1 MHLLIVAGADAYC
14 LSRSRTLL
22 RRFYIGNQR
31 MAFAVDTSPPPDR
44 HPPIT
49 PADGAVVVQNPP
61 SLIWRADDRAARYIV
76 EFCRNPGFRKEV
88 IRCTGIDMPFYNPS
102 IELAYGTWYWRYF
115 AVTSEG
121 EESRSGPVRS
131 FRVTTESVPLPV
143 PPTDHILD
151 TMPDHPRIFVTPE
164 TLDGFRARRHGPGR
178 EAWRHLKHRADAL
191 VRSEPPGL
199 NLQSVPANLGEQRG
213 LVFHLKND
221 CLAFPA
227 EYQIAE
233 LKRGADNVNALSFAY
248 QISGDEEYA
257 EAARRWMAFL
267 SNLRVDIH
275 LDDRG
280 QHDTVVYCY
289 EFGLKGMA
297 LAYDRLYSLLEPE
310 ERASVLDH
318 IVYHCEAA
326 YKWIREGVQI
336 HLNFQNSHG
345 QQCMHALLTTV
356 LAVATETVQTRQWAD
371 YLIRQYAN
379 RVAWGSSDGGYTE
392 GQKYGHKVQF
402 ILEALAALR
411 TATGLDVFREP
422 RWQNT
427 GAFWSYCMSL
437 NYWWNHWGDC
447 YSLIDPNFGSDADT
461 YVSAFLAAMTGDPA
475 VKWWSDTRVCNPV
488 HLPLQYLSDG
498 GVSSRPPVDI
508 AQARLFP
515 DVGQLAAYDR
525 FYDHGSSR
533 IFFRSS
539 PWGDHSHAHQDQNGF
554 VIHAGGEILCC
565 DAGYYTY
572 SGDTYHSRWSRTTQ
586 AHNSVLVDGE
596 GQCRGIAHKG
606 KITAFFNTPDACFFT
621 GDASGAY
628 GERLEKFHRHV
639 LFIRPD
645 VFVIC
650 DDLKASEPREYTW
663 TLNTFERADISE
675 RSQSMTIRQR
685 DQRLLV
691 RHLAD
696 GPLKYA
702 QNNDR
707 PFPLKTRDW
716 CRFTE
721 AFPQQWNIRAT
732 TEKRA
737 SAQILSVMNTFGKTA
752 GAGVNDIR
760 RVDAD
765 GAEGVCFQSGNGSE
779 CVLFRT
785 RRGGTIEGAGIQTD
799 ARVVNVN
806 RSGDRLQRWLL
817 HGGTRLSL
825 EGEILLIADAEC
837 DAAANYNPRSAGAR
851 IHVRH
856 QASVRFAIRLPRAP
870 ESVHISPP
878 ERPQNAKPI
887 DFKWNDGKVEIKLSG
902 AGEAVLWIDPVAEFT
917 TTPERLQL
925 ALTDGGGRQSVR
937 LQTAIADNGDVIA
950 FAEIAPR
957 EPGIYEFS
965 AGDAELL
972 VQDRWDPDMSVHG
985 TGRATACLREGA
997 EVFVRYPRAG
1007 RPRLRATLVES
1018 HKGRLVNLLCNGGF
1032 DAGIVDY
1039 PPRYWN
1045 VQHPRTHDPGWPAWS
1060 AEDAAEGGA
1069 CLKFTRPRDPIS
1081 LKSRPMRL
1089 RNAGRYHLRFKA
1101 RGSATHAHVS
1111 VSGQQDTHLIV
1122 PVRPSQAWT
1131 EYRAELDV
1139 RPGYTTVSIAFDRGG
1154 EPDQILWMDDM
1165 EFGYIA

>member
-1 MHLLIVAGADAYC
+1 
-14 LSRSRTLL
+14 
-22 RRFYIGNQR
+22 
-31 MAFAVDTSPPPDR
+31 MALAVDTSPSPSR

-49 PADGAVVVQNPP
+49 PAEGSIAIQNPP
-61 SLIWRADDRAARYIV
+61 ALIWRVDDRAATYIV
-76 EFCRNPGFRKEV
+76 EICRDPDFRKDV

-102 IELAYGTWYWRYF
+102 IELAGGTWHWRYF
-115 AVTSEG
+115 AATSQG
-121 EESRSGPVRS
+121 EKSQPGPARS
-131 FRVTTESVPLPV
+131 FHITPESIPLPV
-143 PPTDHILD
+143 PPTKRILD
-151 TMPDHPRIFVTPE
+151 AMPDHPRVFVTPD
-164 TLDGFRARRHGPGR
+164 TLEAFRTRRHGPGR
-178 EAWRHLKHRADAL
+178 EAWKHLRYRADGL
-191 VRSEPPGL
+191 TQTEPPEL
-199 NLQSVPANLGEQRG
+199 NLQSVPANLAERRG
-213 LVFHLKND
+213 QVFHLKND
-221 CLAFPA
+221 RLTFPA
-227 EYQIAE
+227 DYRIAE
-233 LKRGADNVNALSFAY
+233 LKQGADNVNALSFAY
-248 QISGDEEYA
+248 LISGSEKYA

-267 SNLRVDIH
+267 SNFRVDIH
-275 LDDRG
+275 LEDRG

-297 LAYDRLYSLLEPE
+297 LAYDRLYALLNPE
-310 ERASVLDH
+310 ERASALAH
-318 IVYHCEAA
+318 IEFHCEAA
-326 YKWIREGVQI
+326 YMWIRDRVRI
-336 HLNFQNSHG
+336 HLNYQNSHG

-356 LAVATETVQTRQWAD
+356 LAVATESARTREWAD
-371 YLIRQYAN
+371 YLIRQYVN
-379 RVAWGSSDGGYTE
+379 RIAWGSSDGGYTE

-402 ILEALAALR
+402 ILEGLAALK
-411 TATGLDVFREP
+411 TATGLDLSREP

-427 GAFWSYCMSL
+427 GAFWMYCMSL

-447 YSLIDPNFGSDADT
+447 YSLIDANFGSDADT
-461 YVSAFLAAMTGDPA
+461 YVSAFVAAMTGDPT

-488 HLPLQYLSDG
+488 HLPLQYLSDS
-498 GVSSRPPVDI
+498 GVPSRPPVDI

-572 SGDTYHSRWSRTTQ
+572 SGDTYHTQWSRTTQ
-586 AHNSVLVDGE
+586 AHNSMLVDGE

-621 GDASGAY
+621 GDASDAY
-628 GERLEKFHRHV
+628 GERLETFRRHV

-650 DDLKASEPREYTW
+650 DDLKAPEPREYTW

-691 RHLAD
+691 RHLTD

-702 QNNDR
+702 QNNHR

-732 TEKRA
+732 TKKKA
-737 SAQILSVMNTFGKTA
+737 SAQILAVMNTFGKTA
-752 GAGVNDIR
+752 GARISDIR
-760 RVDAD
+760 RVEAE
-765 GAEGVCFQSGNGSE
+765 GAEAVYFQSGNRSE

-785 RRGGTIEGAGIQTD
+785 RRGGTIAGAGIETD
-799 ARVVNVN
+799 ASVANISRG
-806 RSGDRLQRWLL
+806 GDRLHRWLL

-825 EGEILLIADAEC
+825 DGEILLIADAEC
-837 DAAANYNPRSAGAR
+837 DAAANYNLPGASAQIQVQHSAPVR
-851 IHVRH
+851 LAVHV
-856 QASVRFAIRLPRAP
+856 PRAP
-870 ESVHISPP
+870 GCIFSSPP
-878 ERPQNAKPI
+878 ERPRDAKPI
-887 DFKWNDGKVEIKLSG
+887 EFTWRDGKVEVELKDT
-902 AGEAVLWIDPVAEFT
+902 GESVLWIDPVVDLAALTE
-917 TTPERLQL
+917 PLQL
-925 ALTDGGGRQSVR
+925 TLTDEEGRQTVR
-937 LQTAIADNGDVIA
+937 LQTAIADNGDIIA
-950 FAEIAPR
+950 FAEITPR
-957 EPGIYEFS
+957 EPGIYELV
-965 AGDAELL
+965 ADGAELL
-972 VQDRWDPDMSVHG
+972 VQDRWDPDMSVRA
-985 TGRATACLREGA
+985 TGRAAACLREGT
-997 EVFVRYPRAG
+997 EVFVRYPPAG
-1007 RPRLRATLVES
+1007 RPDPRAHPIQS
-1018 HKGRLVNLLCNGGF
+1018 YKGRLINLLCNGGF
-1032 DAGIVDY
+1032 EAGIVDY

-1060 AEDAAEGGA
+1060 TEDAVEGGA

-1089 RNAGRYHLRFKA
+1089 CTAGRYHLRFKA

-1111 VSGQQDTHLIV
+1111 VSGQQDTHLVV
-1122 PVRPSQAWT
+1122 PIRPSEAWT

-1139 RPGYTTVSIAFDRGG
+1139 QPGYTIVSIAFDRGG

-1165 EFGYIA
+1165 EFGYLG